1 VLSLPSHRWIAS
13 GTDLSVIDDIVSVV
27 IGGVQME
34 LDVVLQKEAQLG
46 LEMDAEME
54 PEMTRQR
61 VQLTAS

>member
-1 VLSLPSHRWIAS
+1 MLSLPAQRWIAS

-27 IGGVQME
+27 VGGVQME